1 MSGKS
6 TTTTIVGFFCGR
18 LESSTNV
25 KRTNLN
31 RIGIVRAILGILVLY
46 AVQAV
51 ATAAGASPGVGD
63 PAPDFTLQTLDEQ
76 TVRLSKLTAKS
87 KATALVVLRGW
98 PGYQCPICDR
108 QVSEFIGSARALAQA
123 GVQLLFVYP
132 GPAAELK
139 AHAEEFKSWKGR
151 EWPENFLLAL
161 DPDYTM
167 VNAYGLR
174 WDAPKETAYP
184 STFVLDS
191 KSVVRFSKVS
201 AGHGDRSKAAEVL
214 AEAKKI
220 SGK

>member
-1 MSGKS
+1 MASQPKQTLS
-6 TTTTIVGFFCGR
+6 ALLCGR

-25 KRTNLN
+25 KRIHLN
-31 RIGIVRAILGILVLY
+31 RIGIMRAIFGVL
-46 AVQAV
+46 ALCAAQAI
-51 ATAAGASPGVGD
+51 ATAAGASPRVGD
-63 PAPDFTLQTLDEQ
+63 PAPDFTLKTLDDQ
-76 TVRLSKLTAKS
+76 TVRLGELTANRKV
-87 KATALVVLRGW
+87 TALVVLRGW

-108 QVSEFIGSARALAQA
+108 QVSEFIGSATAFAQA

-139 AHAEEFKSWKGR
+139 AHAREFKSWKGR
-151 EWPENFLLAL
+151 EWPKDFLLAL

-184 STFVLDS
+184 STFLLDS

-201 AGHGDRSKAAEVL
+201 TGHGDRSKAADVL

-220 SGK
+220 PGK